1 MTLDLDRDVV
11 FVTLAGSQA
20 HGTARDGSDVD
31 VRGVFVAP
39 LALRLS
45 LFRTVDP
52 HEGPL
57 GGAVWETV
65 LARLRAHATASRA
78 LSVKT
83 ESVLFDVARFLSL
96 CAAANPNA
104 LEVLFADER
113 DWMYETPAWRRLHR
127 ERHRFLSQKVRQ
139 TYLGYAMAQL
149 KRIGTHRSWLLRPPS
164 RKPTREE
171 FGLPDAATLGPD
183 DRDRIE
189 RGIAEKLRGYGID
202 AVEMPKTARVE
213 VQERLRALWQDLLQ
227 AGEGDLDNRLRA
239 VATST
244 LHLPREVEAALD
256 AERKFRA
263 AMKHW
268 DAYRTWEASRNPARA
283 ELERRHGY
291 DTKHA
296 MHLVR
301 LMRTG
306 LEVLESG
313 DLRVRRPDADGLI
326 AIRDGALSFDRLLG
340 LASELQSRMEEAAAR
355 TSLPPD
361 VDFEFVDGLALEM
374 IRGARDVDLTVGPK
388 PRLAE
393 EPASRAQQ

>member
-1 MTLDLDRDVV
+1 MTVHLDRDVV

-20 HGTARDGSDVD
+20 HGTAREGSDVD
-31 VRGVFVAP
+31 LRGVFVAP

-45 LFRTVDP
+45 LFRTVEQ
-52 HEGPL
+52 HEGPID
-57 GGAVWETV
+57 GAVGETV
-65 LARLRAHATASRA
+65 LERLRAHATASRA

-83 ESVLFDVARFLSL
+83 ESVLFDVAKFLSL

-127 ERHRFLSQKVRQ
+127 ERQRFLSQKVRQ
-139 TYLGYAMAQL
+139 TYLGYALAQL

-164 RKPTREE
+164 HKPTREE

-189 RGIAEKLRGYGID
+189 RGIAEKLRGYGMD
-202 AVEMPKTARVE
+202 AVEMPKTVRV
-213 VQERLRALWQDLLQ
+213 VLQDRLRALWQDLLQ
-227 AGEGDLDNRLRA
+227 AGEEDLEDRLRG
-239 VATST
+239 VATSA

-256 AERKFRA
+256 AERKYRA

-268 DAYRTWEASRNPARA
+268 EAYRTWEASRNPARA

-306 LEVLESG
+306 LEVLETG
-313 DLRVRRPDADGLI
+313 ELHVRRPDAEELN
-326 AIRDGALSFDRLLG
+326 AIRDGALTFGRLLA
-340 LASELQSRMEEAAAR
+340 LASELQARMEEAAAR
-355 TSLPPD
+355 TTLPAD
-361 VDFEFVDGLALEM
+361 VDFEFVDGLAMELM
-374 IRGARDVDLTVGPK
+374 
-388 PRLAE
+388 RLRE
-393 EPASRAQQ
+393 

>member
-20 HGTARDGSDVD
+20 HGTAREGSDVD
-31 VRGVFVAP
+31 LRGVFVAP
-39 LALRLS
+39 LELRLS
-45 LFRTVDP
+45 LFRSVEQ

-57 GGAVWETV
+57 DGSFGETV
-65 LARLRAHATASRA
+65 LKGLRAHPTASLA

-83 ESVLFDVARFLSL
+83 ESVLFDVAKFLSL

-104 LEVLFADER
+104 LEILFADER
-113 DWMYETPAWRRLHR
+113 DWMYETPAWRRLHG
-127 ERHRFLSQKVRQ
+127 ERHRFLSRKVRQ
-139 TYLGYAMAQL
+139 TYLGYALAQL

-164 RKPTREE
+164 HKPTREE

-202 AVEMPKTARVE
+202 AVEMPKSIRVE
-213 VQERLRALWQDLLQ
+213 LQERLQALWQDLLQ
-227 AGEGDLDNRLRA
+227 AGDGDLDDRLRA
-239 VATST
+239 VATSA

-256 AERKFRA
+256 AERKYRA

-268 DAYRTWEASRNPARA
+268 EAYRTWEASRNPARA

-301 LMRTG
+301 LMRSG
-306 LEVLESG
+306 LEVLETG
-313 DLRVRRPDADGLI
+313 DLRVRRPDADDLN
-326 AIRDGALSFDRLLG
+326 AIRDGALTFEQLLG
-340 LASELQSRMEEAAAR
+340 LASELQARMEEAAAR
-355 TSLPPD
+355 SSLPAD
-361 VDFEFVDGLALEM
+361 VDPDFVDALALALL
-374 IRGARDVDLTVGPK
+374 G
-388 PRLAE
+388 
-393 EPASRAQQ
+393 

>member
-1 MTLDLDRDVV
+1 MTLDLDRDIV

-31 VRGVFVAP
+31 LRGVFVAP

-45 LFRTVDP
+45 LFRTIEQ

-57 GGAVWETV
+57 HGCVGVAVDE
-65 LARLRAHATASRA
+65 RLRAHLTASRA
-78 LSVKT
+78 LCVKT
-83 ESVLFDVARFLSL
+83 ESVLFDVAKFLSL

-104 LEVLFADER
+104 LEILFADER

-139 TYLGYAMAQL
+139 TYLGYALAQL

-164 RKPTREE
+164 HKPTREE
-171 FGLPDAATLGPD
+171 FGLPDAATLSPD

-189 RGIAEKLRGYGID
+189 RSLAERLRGYGLD
-202 AVEMPKTARVE
+202 SVEMPKAARVE
-213 VQERLRALWQDLLQ
+213 VQERLRLLWQDLLQ
-227 AGEGDLDNRLRA
+227 AGEEGLDDRLRA
-239 VATST
+239 VATSS
-244 LHLPREVEAALD
+244 LHLPREVEVALD
-256 AERKFRA
+256 AERKYRA

-306 LEVLESG
+306 LEVLETG
-313 DLRVRRPDADGLI
+313 DLRVRRPDADDLNG
-326 AIRDGALSFDRLLG
+326 IRDGALTFDQLLA
-340 LASELQSRMEEAAAR
+340 LASELQARMEVAAAR
-355 TSLPPD
+355 SSLPAE
-361 VDFEFVDGLALEM
+361 VDLVFVDWLALELL
-374 IRGARDVDLTVGPK
+374 G
-388 PRLAE
+388 
-393 EPASRAQQ
+393 